1 MSDLD
6 NYSLLR
12 IRAFNDLTNRA
23 KPGISIYLIIWFAI
37 AFGFN
42 VNETAENFF
51 LLNST
56 LIIFFFVTRF
66 THLFLRKKV
75 DKNNVAF
82 LEAWLIGSILL
93 GALQW
98 GLMTAY
104 VFYIDALESFEA
116 PMLVVLSAFSMGG
129 TSTLAIS
136 RAIRTL
142 YPCFLITPSIVAF
155 LINGT
160 SQDYLYAGMLIAS
173 WVYIF
178 FASASAQSDYW
189 QAITNSLIA
198 ERRAKDLEVLS
209 ITDPLTQLKNRM
221 YFDDEYAKEW
231 QRGAR
236 LKTCLSVLMVDLD
249 FFKKL
254 NDNYGHAFGDEVLQE
269 VSKCLQ
275 SCVLRPT
282 DCVARYGGEEFIFLL
297 PNTDEDGLQI
307 VADRIVKKV
316 SEIKFESKGQSVK
329 VTCSVGGATTFPH
342 PKYKAA
348 TLVKRADEALY
359 KAKDNGRN
367 QFIIDVQP
375 HAIATPDMTA
385 SS

>member
-178 FASASAQSDYW
+178 FHTQN
-189 QAITNSLIA
+189 I
-198 ERRAKDLEVLS
+198 RRR
-209 ITDPLTQLKNRM
+209 PL
-221 YFDDEYAKEW
+221 
-231 QRGAR
+231 
-236 LKTCLSVLMVDLD
+236 
-249 FFKKL
+249 
-254 NDNYGHAFGDEVLQE
+254 
-269 VSKCLQ
+269 
-275 SCVLRPT
+275 
-282 DCVARYGGEEFIFLL
+282 
-297 PNTDEDGLQI
+297 
-307 VADRIVKKV
+307 
-316 SEIKFESKGQSVK
+316 
-329 VTCSVGGATTFPH
+329 
-342 PKYKAA
+342 
-348 TLVKRADEALY
+348 
-359 KAKDNGRN
+359 
-367 QFIIDVQP
+367 
-375 HAIATPDMTA
+375 
-385 SS
+385 